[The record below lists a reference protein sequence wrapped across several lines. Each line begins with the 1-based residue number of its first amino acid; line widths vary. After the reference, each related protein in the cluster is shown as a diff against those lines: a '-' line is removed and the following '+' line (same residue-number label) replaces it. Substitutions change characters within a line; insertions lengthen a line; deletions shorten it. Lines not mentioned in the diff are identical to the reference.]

1 MKLSG
6 NEFIDRM
13 MAPSAR
19 LMSKFDLRT
28 KLIGML
34 SAFLV
39 AILVLGLSLLT
50 KQNSELNVAKDELLG
65 LTISQQSLDLIQQIQ
80 ADRLLFL
87 QSTYSPNDAK
97 LQAALAKSRKD
108 IGLSLSRLSS
118 RFVANDELELREAWT
133 STSKEINSLLDDKT
147 RTNFLQYQNI
157 VQLLHRFN
165 DLTQEKSGLLF
176 DPEAESDLLMD
187 LGLQKSPEW
196 IESLSQLSVLS
207 SQFEAQTENTTI
219 QMAQLLSARDI
230 LKKAVEQT
238 LRRQEGLKRGNEKL
252 PAILTTAVQQSQ
264 VLNDLV
270 QRQLSGDRS
279 AVNKPQLANAIKQ
292 ANDSVLRLQK
302 EFSSRLQSTLQN
314 RVSFNKAKS
323 YAILWILL
331 GSIAITLYFTFGF
344 YLNFIG
350 AIGNLEVSAEIV
362 ASGNLTQVI
371 HIEGKDE
378 LAKTGYALDQMNY
391 KLSALVANVR
401 TNASMVLELGQN
413 LTEGINDM
421 SIRTEQQANSLL
433 DTTNSLEALSETVK
447 TNASN
452 AKSVDNLA
460 SNVRMIAESSNEVM
474 LAAVETMNGI
484 HESAMK
490 VHEIVSMIDRIAFQ
504 TDILALN
511 AAVEAAHAGEQGKGF
526 AVVASEVRSL
536 AQRSADSARQI
547 RRLIDDSV
555 NRVEAGVEQIN
566 DVSMTLT
573 DIVSGIRN
581 LAKSINEISVASTEQ
596 SEGLIHISDSIKEL
610 DAITKSNS
618 QMAEN
623 AKYASSELENRAV
636 RLKEVVST
644 FSLRQGTADEA
655 FALVKKATAL
665 FRIAGMDVLQRI
677 TTDAEKQFSDRD
689 MYVFAFD
696 RQGQY
701 RAFAGNESKLEVNL
715 LKVPG
720 LDGRKLVDDAF
731 ALPDKGGWVDYSIE
745 NPVTKR
751 VEWKSS
757 YIERISDDVV
767 IGCGVYKSV

>member
-302 EFSSRLQSTLQN
+302 EFSSRLQSILQD
-314 RVSFNKAKS
+314 RVSFNQAKS

-378 LAKTGYALDQMNY
+378 LAKTGYALDQMNN

>member
-6 NEFIDRM
+6 NEIIDRIM
-13 MAPSAR
+13 GPSVR

-34 SAFLV
+34 SAFFV
-39 AILVLGLSLLT
+39 AIFVLGVSLLT
-50 KQNSELNVAKDELLG
+50 KQNSEINIARAEFAGVVTSRQLFAIIHQLQADRMIHTELLG
-65 LTISQQSLDLIQQIQ
+65 SS
-80 ADRLLFL
+80 
-87 QSTYSPNDAK
+87 DAK
-97 LQAALAKSRKD
+97 LLAQAKKSHADMLASIKKFEAFLNEDDEFELAQTWVEISKD
-108 IGLSLSRLSS
+108 LKPIL
-118 RFVANDELELREAWT
+118 NE
-133 STSKEINSLLDDKT
+133 
-147 RTNFLQYQNI
+147 QNI
-157 VQLLHRFN
+157 VTLHQFDNLIRELHE
-165 DLTQEKSGLLF
+165 LTDVVHEKSGLIF
-176 DPEAESDLLMD
+176 DPEANSYLLMD
-187 LGLQKSPEW
+187 VGLQRLPEW
-196 IESLSQLSVLS
+196 IESLSKLSSLSVVL
-207 SQFEAQTENTTI
+207 AQAGENGHVEFAELT
-219 QMAQLLSARDI
+219 SARDALVKTMQQTERMKAALTRSGEGVPPSYNKAKEGAQAFLSLLQTQ
-230 LKKAVEQT
+230 LKDPELKIDVKA
-238 LRRQEGLKRGNEKL
+238 L
-252 PAILTTAVQQSQ
+252 
-264 VLNDLV
+264 
-270 QRQLSGDRS
+270 
-279 AVNKPQLANAIKQ
+279 
-292 ANDSVLRLQK
+292 
-302 EFSSRLQSTLQN
+302 LQSTKLATEQSLQLQN
-314 RVSFNKAKS
+314 LWNQKLQSILEDRVRFNQTKS
-323 YAILWILL
+323 YLILFLL
-331 GSIAITLYFTFGF
+331 LISIIATLYFTYGF
-344 YLNFIG
+344 YLNIVN
-350 AIGNLEVSAEIV
+350 AIENLESSAKVV
-362 ASGNLTQVI
+362 AAGDLTKVV
-371 HIEGKDE
+371 HIDGKDE
-378 LAKTGYALDQMNY
+378 LASTGARLEEMSHN
-391 KLSALVANVR
+391 LSALVANVR

-447 TNASN
+447 TNAAN

-460 SNVRMIAESSNEVM
+460 SNVRMIAESSNDIM
-474 LAAVETMNGI
+474 LAAVQTMNGI

-581 LAKSINEISVASTEQ
+581 LAKDINSISVASNEQ

-636 RLKEVVST
+636 RLKQVVST

-655 FALVKKATAL
+655 FEMVKKAIAL
-665 FRIAGMDVLQRI
+665 FRISGMDVLQRI

-701 RAFAGNESKLEVNL
+701 RAFAGNESKLSINL
-715 LKVPG
+715 FNVPG
-720 LDGRKLVDDAF
+720 LDGRKLVEDAF
-731 ALPDKGGWVDYSIE
+731 ALPAKGGWVDYSIE
-745 NPVTKR
+745 NPITKR

-757 YIERISDDVV
+757 YIERISEDVV
-767 IGCGVYKSV
+767 LGCGVYKSA

>member
-6 NEFIDRM
+6 NEIVDRIM
-13 MAPSAR
+13 GPSAR

-34 SAFLV
+34 GAFLIG
-39 AILVLGLSLLT
+39 ILVLGVGLLA
-50 KQNSELNVAKDELLG
+50 KQSNELEVAKAELAGVLVSQQNSA
-65 LTISQQSLDLIQQIQ
+65 LIHLVQTE
-80 ADRLLFL
+80 RLLAVQL
-87 QSTYSPNDAK
+87 AQNPSNATAS
-97 LQAALAKSRKD
+97 AALQKSRKEIANAAD
-108 IGLSLSRLSS
+108 KLASLIQRE
-118 RFVANDELELREAWT
+118 DELDLEDSWLNIAKDVKILSEAKGAVKVQQYHDLI
-133 STSKEINSLLDDKT
+133 KE
-147 RTNFLQYQNI
+147 
-157 VQLLHRFN
+157 LHRFA
-165 DLTQEKSGLLF
+165 DLIHEKSGLLF
-176 DPEAESDLLMD
+176 DPEANSYLLMD
-187 LGLQKSPEW
+187 VSLQRLPEW
-196 IESLSQLSVLS
+196 IEAVSHLSALHAEAAPQAEKSTALLSQLSSAKDVLQNS
-207 SQFEAQTENTTI
+207 
-219 QMAQLLSARDI
+219 M
-230 LKKAVEQT
+230 EQT
-238 LRRQEGLKRGNEKL
+238 LRMQEAIKRSGETLPPSLKLAEQKSQALLEVWQKQMSDSAL
-252 PAILTTAVQQSQ
+252 PLNVQALTTAISQ
-264 VLNDLV
+264 A
-270 QRQLSGDRS
+270 SES
-279 AVNKPQLANAIKQ
+279 AVL
-292 ANDSVLRLQK
+292 LQK
-302 EFSSRLQSTLQN
+302 QWSDRLSSILQG
-314 RVSFNKAKS
+314 RVSFSKAKS
-323 YAILWILL
+323 YVTLGILMLSILM
-331 GSIAITLYFTFGF
+331 TLYFTYGF
-344 YLNFIG
+344 YLNFMG
-350 AIGNLEVSAEIV
+350 AIQNLEDAAEVV
-362 ASGNLTQVI
+362 AAGDLTKII

-378 LAKTGYALDQMNY
+378 LAKTGTALDQMNF

-421 SIRTEQQANSLL
+421 SIRTEQQASSLL
-433 DTTNSLEALSETVK
+433 DTTSNLDILSETVK
-447 TNASN
+447 ATAAN

-460 SNVRMIAESSNEVM
+460 SNVRMIAESSNDVM

-573 DIVSGIRN
+573 DIVGGIRN
-581 LAKSINEISVASTEQ
+581 LAKDINAISVASTEQ
-596 SEGLIHISDSIKEL
+596 SEGLVHIADSIKEL
-610 DAITKSNS
+610 DSITKSNT

-623 AKYASSELENRAV
+623 AKYASAELENRAV

-655 FALVKKATAL
+655 FEMVKKAIAL
-665 FRIAGMDVLQRI
+665 YRITGMDILQRI
-677 TTDAEKQFSDRD
+677 TADAEKQFSDRD

-696 RQGQY
+696 RLGQY
-701 RAFAGNESKLEVNL
+701 RAFAGNAAKLEVNL
-715 LKVPG
+715 FKVPG
-720 LDGRKLVDDAF
+720 LDGKKLVDEAF
-731 ALPDKGGWVDYSIE
+731 ALPAKGGWVDYSIE
-745 NPVTKR
+745 NPVTKK

-757 YIERISDDVV
+757 YIERISEDIV